1 MDQSDPEDDYI
12 PTNSTKK
19 TSASKRRLRRNTSA
33 IKSSRPDSGDIKME
47 ESKDVAQMKLK
58 TAPVFSAKDE

>member
-1 MDQSDPEDDYI
+1 MDHSDPEDDYT
-12 PTNSTKK
+12 PANSTKK
-19 TSASKRRLRRNTSA
+19 TSTSTRRLRRNTSA

-58 TAPVFSAKDE
+58 TAPVVAAKDE

>member
-19 TSASKRRLRRNTSA
+19 TSATKRRLRRSTNA

-47 ESKDVAQMKLK
+47 ESKDVA
-58 TAPVFSAKDE
+58 